1 MSLSMAQQTEIFLW
15 SVVFGF
21 ALGAFYDI
29 FRILRLIIPTGTIA
43 AFIEDTLFWLIAAF
57 STFLFILNI
66 NSGEIRWYILFG
78 IFAGALIY
86 SGGNPVEMVVTTFE
100 VMGSKLGENANI
112 ANLLRKPARALRGKM
127 RSSARTGRTKTKKVA
142 RKLIKPFQ
150 FCRERCKIISKSF
163 TVRKN
168 KRKQKKADEQTLS

>member
-86 SGGNPVEMVVTTFE
+86 HVSLGALVVRF
-100 VMGSKLGENANI
+100 SKALIDLIHKLSRAI